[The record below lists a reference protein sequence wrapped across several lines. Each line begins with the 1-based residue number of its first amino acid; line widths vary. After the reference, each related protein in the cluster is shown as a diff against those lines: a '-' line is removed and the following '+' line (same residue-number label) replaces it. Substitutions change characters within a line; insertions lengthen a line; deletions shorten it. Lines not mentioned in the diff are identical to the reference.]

1 MPPFFLFSL
10 PYRETCHKTYPLSLD
25 LFPYVIASPSREG
38 RRSNLIPRLGNGDN
52 FVMVEVTAVY
62 FGIEVQ
68 QVEVVIEVY
77 IAHKVRCNFIDGDLG
92 VVEGEASDAVFV
104 IDTGW
109 KGAVETGG
117 SQFASFIAIMTSLW
131 QIISICLFNHSFFVI
146 NLPCSIWDIR

>member
-1 MPPFFLFSL
+1 MMKYLIYL
-10 PYRETCHKTYPLSLD
+10 DILGYDELAKKIAREKKMT
-25 LFPYVIASPSREG
+25 
-38 RRSNLIPRLGNGDN
+38 NN
-52 FVMVEVTAVY
+52 
-62 FGIEVQ
+62 
-68 QVEVVIEVY
+68 
-77 IAHKVRCNFIDGDLG
+77 KVRCNFIDGDLG